1 MTAET
6 NNQVL
11 YHIEDLQKD
20 YRGHTVLQIESL
32 SIHRNEIIAIIGP
45 SGSGK
50 STLLRVLNFLEPPTH
65 GKLYFDG
72 TAIEDVPSMKT
83 RRRVTTVFQNPQLL
97 NRSVK
102 ANVEFG
108 LKIRGLSENHNQ
120 VMQTLERVGL
130 AGLEQSNTSSLSGGE
145 LQRVALARSLVLN
158 TEALLLDEPTSN
170 LDPYNT
176 SLIESLITEHH
187 KMHNSTIVLVTHN
200 LFQAKRL
207 AQRCALMLDGKLV
220 EVAPTNSFFE
230 KSNDKRVSA
239 FVHGD
244 MVY

>member
-6 NNQVL
+6 NNQAL

-20 YRGHTVLQIESL
+20 YDGRTVLQIESL
-32 SIHRNEIIAIIGP
+32 SIHRSEVIAILGP

-50 STLLRVLNFLEPPTH
+50 STLLRILNFLEPPTH

-72 TAIEDVPSMKT
+72 TVIEDVPSMET
-83 RRRVTTVFQNPQLL
+83 RRRVTTVFQSPQLL

-108 LKIRGLSENHNQ
+108 LEIRGKSKDHNQ
-120 VMQTLERVGL
+120 VVQTLERVGL
-130 AGLEQSNTSSLSGGE
+130 AGLEQSGASSLSGGE
-145 LQRVALARSLVLN
+145 LQRVALARALVLN

-176 SLIESLITEHH
+176 SLIESLISEHH
-187 KMHNSTIVLVTHN
+187 QVHKSTIVLVTHN
-200 LFQAKRL
+200 LFQARRL

-230 KSNDKRVSA
+230 STNDTRASA

>member
-1 MTAET
+1 
-6 NNQVL
+6 
-11 YHIEDLQKD
+11 
-20 YRGHTVLQIESL
+20 
-32 SIHRNEIIAIIGP
+32 
-45 SGSGK
+45 
-50 STLLRVLNFLEPPTH
+50 
-65 GKLYFDG
+65 
-72 TAIEDVPSMKT
+72 
-83 RRRVTTVFQNPQLL
+83 
-97 NRSVK
+97 
-102 ANVEFG
+102 
-108 LKIRGLSENHNQ
+108 
-120 VMQTLERVGL
+120 MQSLERVGL

-170 LDPYNT
+170 LAPYNT